1 MKKTIITI
9 IAMML
14 IMTSFAQEKKML
26 TPVDASYNNRDVY
39 PKSKSY
45 KWLGGE
51 FDKFVFIDGDE
62 IKYQGAGE
70 KSSHTLI
77 TLNQINSI
85 AKHSDAKEFKRLPNI
100 NWIDATSGYFYRRND
115 DGSTALILL
124 TIDNKSMHTV
134 TTLPA
139 EAENIT
145 LCEPTMRVAY
155 TIGNDLYIADCKK
168 QIRVTKNP
176 EHVIAGQSVHR
187 NEFAIDGG
195 IFWSPDGSRLAYYSM
210 DESMVTDYPLVDIT
224 SRIAEVKN
232 IKYPMAGMTSH
243 IVKLHVYDVKKG
255 KDVVM
260 KTGKPEEHYLTAIT
274 WNNDNEKVYIGIL
287 NRGQDTLNF
296 NEYNAKNGKFIQTIF
311 HDEDAQYV
319 EPQGPAHFLPGST
332 TEFLWLA
339 QRDGYYHLWLHNTE
353 TLEARQIEKG
363 DYVVTSF
370 DGFDGHGNAYYTSTE
385 VSPLQR
391 HFYVVNMETGKK
403 TRITKEHGTHTV
415 IPSKSGKQFLDF
427 YSSTDVP
434 RAVDVQD
441 EKGRCID
448 KLFKAENPLQD
459 YNLGVTEIDSIKA
472 EDGQILYTRIIKPYN
487 FDPSQK
493 YPVIVYVYGG
503 PHAQLITDTWLAGAG
518 IYLNYLAQEG
528 FVVFTVDNRGSAD
541 RGEAFEQ
548 VIHRQCGQMEMH
560 DQMAGIEYL
569 KTKPYIDPE
578 RIGSD
583 GWSYGGFMSTS
594 LKINYPETF
603 KVSVAGGPVINWKYY
618 EIMYGERYMDT
629 PEENPE
635 GYELTALDNKTDK
648 LEGKLLIIHCTTD
661 PTVVWQHSLSFLE
674 NAIHNGKQ
682 IDYFAYPG
690 HDHNVYGMDRAHLIE
705 KITEYFKDNL

>member
-1 MKKTIITI
+1 MFVV
-9 IAMML
+9 
-14 IMTSFAQEKKML
+14 TSFAQEKKML

-39 PKSKSY
+39 PKSKSF
-45 KWLGGE
+45 KWLGNT
-51 FDKFVFIDGDE
+51 DKYVFTENDE
-62 IKYQGAGE
+62 LRYQSPGE
-70 KSSHTLI
+70 KSSHQLLTLDI
-77 TLNQINSI
+77 LNGI
-85 AKHSDAKEFKRLPNI
+85 AKDNEANVFERMPNI
-100 NWIDATSGYFYRRND
+100 TWTDENSGYFYKRND
-115 DGSTALILL
+115 DGSICL
-124 TIDNKSMHTV
+124 N
-134 TTLPA
+134 TL
-139 EAENIT
+139 NIT
-145 LCEPTMRVAY
+145 DKTLTTITSFPADADNWTLNEATMRVAY
-155 TIGNDLYIADCKK
+155 TIGNDLYIANGNK

-195 IFWSPDGSRLAYYSM
+195 IFWSPDGSKLAYYSM
-210 DESMVTDYPLVDIT
+210 DERMVTDYPLVDIT
-224 SRIAEVKN
+224 TRIAEERP

-243 IVKLHVYDVKKG
+243 IVKLHVYNVNKK

-260 KTGKPEEHYLTAIT
+260 KTGTPEEHYLTAIT

-296 NEYNAKNGKFIQTIF
+296 NEYNAMNGKFIKTIF
-311 HDEDAQYV
+311 QDTDAQYV

-370 DGFDGHGNAYYTSTE
+370 DGFDGNGKAYYTSTE

-391 HFYVVNMETGKK
+391 HFYTVNINDGKK
-403 TRITKEHGTHTV
+403 VRITTKHGTHSV
-415 IPSKSGKQFLDF
+415 IPSKSGRFFLDF
-427 YSSTDVP
+427 YTSTDVP
-434 RAVDVQD
+434 RAVDIQD
-441 EKGRCID
+441 AQGRFFAP
-448 KLFKAENPLQD
+448 LFLADNPLQD

-472 EDGQILYTRIIKPYN
+472 EDGQMLFARIIKPYN
-487 FDPSQK
+487 FDESAK

-528 FVVFTVDNRGSAD
+528 FIVFTVDNRGSAD

-560 DQMAGIEYL
+560 DQMTGIAYL

-635 GYELTALDNKTDK
+635 GYDLTALDNKTDK
-648 LEGKLLIIHCTTD
+648 LEGKLLIIHCSTD

-674 NAIHNGKQ
+674 NAIHNGKLM
-682 IDYFAYPG
+682 DYFVYPG
-690 HDHNVYGMDRAHLIE
+690 HDHNVYGLDRAHLIM
-705 KITEYFKDNL
+705 KITEYFKENL

>member
-195 IFWSPDGSRLAYYSM
+195 IFWSPDGSRLA
-210 DESMVTDYPLVDIT
+210 
-224 SRIAEVKN
+224 
-232 IKYPMAGMTSH
+232 
-243 IVKLHVYDVKKG
+243 
-255 KDVVM
+255 
-260 KTGKPEEHYLTAIT
+260 
-274 WNNDNEKVYIGIL
+274 
-287 NRGQDTLNF
+287 
-296 NEYNAKNGKFIQTIF
+296 
-311 HDEDAQYV
+311 
-319 EPQGPAHFLPGST
+319 
-332 TEFLWLA
+332 
-339 QRDGYYHLWLHNTE
+339 
-353 TLEARQIEKG
+353 
-363 DYVVTSF
+363 
-370 DGFDGHGNAYYTSTE
+370 
-385 VSPLQR
+385 
-391 HFYVVNMETGKK
+391 
-403 TRITKEHGTHTV
+403 
-415 IPSKSGKQFLDF
+415 
-427 YSSTDVP
+427 
-434 RAVDVQD
+434 
-441 EKGRCID
+441 
-448 KLFKAENPLQD
+448 
-459 YNLGVTEIDSIKA
+459 
-472 EDGQILYTRIIKPYN
+472 
-487 FDPSQK
+487 
-493 YPVIVYVYGG
+493 
-503 PHAQLITDTWLAGAG
+503 
-518 IYLNYLAQEG
+518 
-528 FVVFTVDNRGSAD
+528 
-541 RGEAFEQ
+541 
-548 VIHRQCGQMEMH
+548 
-560 DQMAGIEYL
+560 
-569 KTKPYIDPE
+569 
-578 RIGSD
+578 
-583 GWSYGGFMSTS
+583 
-594 LKINYPETF
+594 
-603 KVSVAGGPVINWKYY
+603 
-618 EIMYGERYMDT
+618 
-629 PEENPE
+629 
-635 GYELTALDNKTDK
+635 
-648 LEGKLLIIHCTTD
+648 
-661 PTVVWQHSLSFLE
+661 
-674 NAIHNGKQ
+674 
-682 IDYFAYPG
+682 
-690 HDHNVYGMDRAHLIE
+690 
-705 KITEYFKDNL
+705 

>member
-1 MKKTIITI
+1 MKKSIITI

-14 IMTSFAQEKKML
+14 VVTSFAQEKKML
-26 TPVDASYNNRDVY
+26 TPVDASYNNYDVY
-39 PKSKSY
+39 PKSKSF
-45 KWLGGE
+45 KWLGDT
-51 FDKFVFIDGDE
+51 DKYVFTEDNE
-62 IKYQGAGE
+62 LRYQTPGE
-70 KSSHTLI
+70 KSSHTLL
-77 TLNQINSI
+77 TLDMINGI
-85 AKHSDAKEFKRLPNI
+85 AKGSGIGDFKRMPNI
-100 NWIDATSGYFYRRND
+100 TWTDFYKRNNDEIISLNKLNISEKTISTITSF
-115 DGSTALILL
+115 
-124 TIDNKSMHTV
+124 
-134 TTLPA
+134 PA
-139 EAENIT
+139 DAENIN
-145 LCEPTMRVAY
+145 LNEATMRVAY
-155 TIGNDLYIADCKK
+155 TIGNDLYIANGRG

-195 IFWSPDGSRLAYYSM
+195 IFWSPDGSKLAYYQM

-224 SRIAEVKN
+224 TRIATEKP

-243 IVKLHVYDVKKG
+243 IVKLHVYDIANG
-255 KDVVM
+255 SDVVM
-260 KTGKPEEHYLTAIT
+260 KTGEPEEHYLTAIT

-296 NEYNAKNGKFIQTIF
+296 NEYNALNGDFCKTIF

-339 QRDGYYHLWLHNTE
+339 QRDGYYHLWLHNTK
-353 TLEARQIEKG
+353 TLKSRQIEKG
-363 DYVVTSF
+363 KYVVTEF
-370 DGFDGHGNAYYTSTE
+370 NGFDGNGNAYYTSTE

-391 HFYVVNMETGKK
+391 HFYKVNIKNGKK
-403 TRITKEHGTHTV
+403 TKITKKHGTHTV
-415 IPSKSGKQFLDF
+415 FPSKSGRFFIDN
-427 YSSTDVP
+427 YNSTDVP
-434 RAVDVQD
+434 RAVDIQD
-441 EKGRCID
+441 AKGRFFAPLYLAD
-448 KLFKAENPLQD
+448 NPLKD
-459 YNLGVTEIDSIKA
+459 YNLGVTELDTIEA
-472 EDGQILYTRIIKPYN
+472 EDGQALYTRIIKPYN
-487 FDPSQK
+487 FDPNKK

-528 FVVFTVDNRGSAD
+528 FIVFTVDNRGSAD
-541 RGEAFEQ
+541 RGEVFEQ

-560 DQMAGIEYL
+560 DQMAGIAYL
-569 KTKPYIDPE
+569 KTKPYVDPE

-629 PEENPE
+629 PQENPE

-661 PTVVWQHSLSFLE
+661 PTVVWQHSLSFVE
-674 NAIHNGKQ
+674 NAIHNGKLM
-682 IDYFAYPG
+682 DYFVYPG
-690 HDHNVYGMDRAHLIE
+690 HDHNVYGMDRAHLIM
-705 KITEYFKDNL
+705 KITQYFKDNL

>member
-1 MKKTIITI
+1 
-9 IAMML
+9 ML
-14 IMTSFAQEKKML
+14 VVTSFAQEKKMF
-26 TPVDASYNNRDVY
+26 TPEDASYNNRSIY
-39 PKSKSY
+39 PSAKSY
-45 KWLGGE
+45 RWFADTDNYLFTE
-51 FDKFVFIDGDE
+51 DNVLR
-62 IKYQGAGE
+62 YQMPGE
-70 KSSHTLI
+70 KSSHILLTLDQV
-77 TLNQINSI
+77 NMI
-85 AKHSDAKEFKRLPNI
+85 AKGSGFGEFKRIPNI
-100 NWIDATSGYFYRRND
+100 TWTDENSGYFYKMEEGGEMSLNVI
-115 DGSTALILL
+115 SLSE
-124 TIDNKSMHTV
+124 KSMTKI
-134 TTLPA
+134 TSLPA
-139 EAENIT
+139 GAENQS
-145 LCEPTMRVAY
+145 LNVPTMRIAY
-155 TIGNDLYIADCKK
+155 TIGNDLYIADGKK

-195 IFWSPDGSRLAYYSM
+195 IFWSPDGSKLAYYSM

-224 SRIAEVKN
+224 TRIATEKP

-243 IVKLHVYDVKKG
+243 VVKLHVYNVKKH
-255 KDVVM
+255 KDVMM
-260 KTGKPEEHYLTAIT
+260 KTGEPEEHYLTAIT
-274 WNNDNEKVYIGIL
+274 WNNDNEKIYIGIL

-296 NEYNAKNGKFIQTIF
+296 NEYNALNGKFIKTIF
-311 HDEDAQYV
+311 HDEDAQFV

-332 TEFLWLA
+332 TEFVWLA

-353 TLEARQIEKG
+353 TLSARQIEKG

-370 DGFDGHGNAYYTSTE
+370 DGFDSHGNVYYTSTE

-391 HFYVVNMETGKK
+391 HFYKVNMNNGDKV
-403 TRITKEHGTHTV
+403 RITKRHGTHRV
-415 IPSKSGKQFLDF
+415 SPSKSGKFFIDQ
-427 YSSTDVP
+427 YTSTDVP
-434 RAVDVQD
+434 RAIDIQD
-441 EKGRCID
+441 GMGRCFD
-448 KLFKAENPLQD
+448 NLFKADNPIKD
-459 YNLGVTEIDSIKA
+459 YNIGVTEIDTIKA
-472 EDGQILYTRIIKPYN
+472 EDGQALYTRIIKPYN
-487 FDPSQK
+487 FDENEK

-503 PHAQLITDTWLAGAG
+503 PHAQLITDSWLAGAG

-560 DQMAGIEYL
+560 DQMTGIEYL
-569 KTKPYIDPE
+569 KKKPYVDPD

-629 PEENPE
+629 PQENPE
-635 GYELTALDNKTDK
+635 GYELTALDNKTDR

-661 PTVVWQHSLSFLE
+661 PVVMWQHSLVFVE
-674 NAIHNGKQ
+674 NCIHNGKQ
-682 IDYFAYPG
+682 LDYFVYPG
-690 HDHNVYGMDRAHLIE
+690 HDHNVGGPDRAHLIT
-705 KITEYFKDNL
+705 KITEYFKKNL